1 MNQIYPNFQHN
12 DQNIRNKN
20 WNQKEL
26 ENNKLNQPIQ
36 NIAPKVYQ
44 PNQYE
49 GSLMQDQKDINYS
62 P

>member
-26 ENNKLNQPIQ
+26 ENNKLTQPF
-36 NIAPKVYQ
+36 
-44 PNQYE
+44 
-49 GSLMQDQKDINYS
+49 
-62 P
+62 